1 MIEKS
6 ISKSYLNTNHLLPFE
21 SDRLFLFN
29 IWVLQS
35 GQTLFYYYSP
45 SCLLDR
51 HCRLQCCRRHCRCR
65 RCRHYCCCR
74 LRRCCHRRCCH
85 RHQQIFSEDIWLF
98 VQLLIVTLVKK
109 ITGYLSLGEL
119 LAATSHEKISR
130 NVSCFTIL
138 HFYSSL
144 RAKFSPRHQHLSQRS
159 GNSWRL

>member
-21 SDRLFLFN
+21 SDRLFLLN

-85 RHQQIFSEDIWLF
+85 RHRQIFSEDIWLF
-98 VQLLIVTLVKK
+98 VQLLIVTLVKNNRALESRR
-109 ITGYLSLGEL
+109 TLGCHKSWKDQPKCFL
-119 LAATSHEKISR
+119 FYYFAFLQQPSGKVLTKTSAP
-130 NVSCFTIL
+130 VTTI
-138 HFYSSL
+138 
-144 RAKFSPRHQHLSQRS
+144 R
-159 GNSWRL
+159 